1 MLPMTHA
8 KRPAPLAPPA
18 AATVTVTMGAPP
30 GPTSEPPPTAA
41 ASASLSSGRPRAGLG
56 RRPKIL
62 VVSPLSVGRMTLPVH
77 EPEPASGLEAKAQQ
91 PSPAAPQPEADHPW
105 QQRAQ
110 LERHDGSWAV
120 PTDADGSQWHLSGNG
135 SNSWVPV
142 PGPLAVVEPLA
153 AVESPCASDWHST
166 SSRDGQRHEGVTD
179 TQVVKPTGS
188 FVAEPRASMMKY
200 SRSGCWRIKF
210 KLLGRPLSASGT
222 VPVPVTRR
230 SLAGTDSEA
239 AMELPGPLR
248 VPRPDTGRTTFHD
261 GSVPAERA
269 PPGPSGRPILMSFVG
284 ESGACQLQLF
294 CSNTAATQ
302 HPFKMN
308 HVLGTASVLALAA
321 GSFNIE

>member
-1 MLPMTHA
+1 MLPLTHA

-110 LERHDGSWAV
+110 LERHDDSQAV

-200 SRSGCWRIKF
+200 SRSGCWRILK
-210 KLLGRPLSASGT
+210 
-222 VPVPVTRR
+222 VQV
-230 SLAGTDSEA
+230 AGTA
-239 AMELPGPLR
+239 TLR
-248 VPRPDTGRTTFHD
+248 LRHCSRASYSAESGGHGLR
-261 GSVPAERA
+261 GSHGAPWA
-269 PPGPSGRPILMSFVG
+269 PPGPQ
-284 ESGACQLQLF
+284 A
-294 CSNTAATQ
+294 
-302 HPFKMN
+302 
-308 HVLGTASVLALAA
+308 
-321 GSFNIE
+321 